1 MQFKHVLG
9 PESLKTSKV
18 GGPEPSSSYGIAGDP
33 TGPGSQNFFV
43 APSATSIPVNA
54 LAEPHIRQYPRHS
67 SGLGLWP
74 PLSAPASC
82 GCFPL
87 SCTGRSVTSP
97 RPFTCVPGRAVA
109 PLRCTHRRK
118 LVLSPK
124 RTLPE
129 EGHTVFLSSL
139 CSLPFYFCIQ
149 RSCGSSGGMRRR
161 QPWTPWPSTGRG
173 PPLSGGC
180 LHHTDPLVVFTRC
193 VFVGDF
199 GGPLLPA
206 GERALSF

>member
-1 MQFKHVLG
+1 M
-9 PESLKTSKV
+9 
-18 GGPEPSSSYGIAGDP
+18 PSSPYGIAGDP

-43 APSATSIPVNA
+43 APGHEHT
-54 LAEPHIRQYPRHS
+54 RQC
-67 SGLGLWP
+67 SGRTTHCQYTPTLLWARLVP
-74 PLSAPASC
+74 SLSAPASC

-129 EGHTVFLSSL
+129 EGHTVSLLPL
-139 CSLPFYFCIQ
+139 CSPLPVPFLYPAVVRPLRWFVLA
-149 RSCGSSGGMRRR
+149 SALD
-161 QPWTPWPSTGRG
+161 PLAVHLPG
-173 PPLSGGC
+173 PLDGCC

-193 VFVGDF
+193 VFVEDF
-199 GGPLLPA
+199 GGP
-206 GERALSF
+206 ALTCW

>member
-18 GGPEPSSSYGIAGDP
+18 GGPEPSSPYGIAGDP

-43 APSATSIPVNA
+43 APGHEHTRQCSGRTAHLSIPPT
-54 LAEPHIRQYPRHS
+54 L
-67 SGLGLWP
+67 LWARLVA

-149 RSCGSSGGMRRR
+149 RSCGFSGGMRRR
-161 QPWTPWPSTGRG
+161 QPWTPWPSTSRA
-173 PPLSGGC
+173 PLSGGC

>member
-1 MQFKHVLG
+1 MTLLWARLV
-9 PESLKTSKV
+9 
-18 GGPEPSSSYGIAGDP
+18 PS
-33 TGPGSQNFFV
+33 
-43 APSATSIPVNA
+43 
-54 LAEPHIRQYPRHS
+54 
-67 SGLGLWP
+67 
-74 PLSAPASC
+74 LSAPASC

-139 CSLPFYFCIQ
+139 CFLPFYFCFQ

-161 QPWTPWPSTGRG
+161 QPWTPWPSTSRVS
-173 PPLSGGC
+173 LSGGC
-180 LHHTDPLVVFTRC
+180 LHHTDPLVCFHALRIC
-193 VFVGDF
+193 RRLWW
-199 GGPLLPA
+199 PLLS
-206 GERALSF
+206 ALGNRSFSLNFCSSALVLARRSLGDELTVHSVLNLL

>member
-54 LAEPHIRQYPRHS
+54 LAEPHICQYTPT
-67 SGLGLWP
+67 LLWARLVP

-139 CSLPFYFCIQ
+139 CSLPFYFFV
-149 RSCGSSGGMRRR
+149 SSGRAA
-161 QPWTPWPSTGRG
+161 
-173 PPLSGGC
+173 PP
-180 LHHTDPLVVFTRC
+180 VVC
-193 VFVGDF
+193 VGVSP
-199 GGPLLPA
+199 GPLGRPLA
-206 GERALSF
+206 GPLCRAVASTTRIRWLFSRGAYL